1 MAALAVGLLVMPYAK
16 PLACGLTDHGAVA
29 LHHPGDVEDKSSDGS
44 DDGGGCHDSLTCN
57 LANVAPIPSEGRE
70 ALMSPVCH
78 RQENRPHEFVS
89 ANLQPPLTPPP
100 RI

>member
-29 LHHPGDVEDKSSDGS
+29 SHHPGDVEEKSSDGS

-57 LANVAPIPSEGRE
+57 LRSRRLPESNSRTGNVPTSRTQGAGGGILPACFTKLS
-70 ALMSPVCH
+70 
-78 RQENRPHEFVS
+78 
-89 ANLQPPLTPPP
+89 
-100 RI
+100 